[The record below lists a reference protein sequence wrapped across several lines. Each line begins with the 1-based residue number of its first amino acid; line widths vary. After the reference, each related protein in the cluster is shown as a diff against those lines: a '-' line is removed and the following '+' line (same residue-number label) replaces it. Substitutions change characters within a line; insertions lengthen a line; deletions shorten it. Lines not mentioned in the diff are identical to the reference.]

1 MELKG
6 LVIGGLLPALAFGVT
21 GVLQKLAMRTG
32 IGLGPYLLCIG
43 VGVVLAGTLMT
54 VLWPTTQPGAP
65 RFAGTGAGAA
75 ALSGAVGLSWAVGM
89 ALVAAGIGTYGVPL
103 AKLAP
108 LYNLNT
114 LVVVLLALVI
124 FAEFREVAP
133 LKLLGGTALMLAGA
147 WLVGRS

>member
-6 LVIGGLLPALAFGVT
+6 LVIGGLLPALAFGMT
-21 GVLQKLAMRTG
+21 GVLQKVAMRAG
-32 IGLGPYLLCIG
+32 IGLGPYLVCIG
-43 VGVVLAGTLMT
+43 LGVVAAGVLVT
-54 VLWPTTQPGAP
+54 VLGPTLQQGSS
-65 RFAGTGAGAA
+65 RSAGIGGV

-89 ALVAAGIGTYGVPL
+89 ALVAVGIGQYGVPL

-114 LVVVLLALVI
+114 LVVVVLALVV

-133 LKLLGGTALMLAGA
+133 LKLLGGTLLMLGGA
-147 WLVGRS
+147 WLVGRA